1 MEENR
6 PLGKEDY
13 VEPRCV
19 LCGDP
24 YGAAPK
30 VMPVPQ
36 QRIREKVDEYMS
48 RRDYAGVERHLL
60 YWLEEAKLGRDQR
73 GELMIRNELTG
84 HYRKTG
90 ERDKALAQAEEAERL
105 IGALG
110 FEGSITAGTT
120 YVNIATAL
128 NAFGENERALT
139 MFERAKATYEA
150 IPSVKPALLGGLY
163 NNMGLL
169 LVSLKR
175 FDEADALYR
184 KALAVMETAPHGALE
199 QAITY
204 LNMAN
209 AAEDRLGLLDA
220 CETIDADLALAQT
233 LLDTPTVPRDGYYAF
248 VCEKCAPTFEYYGWF
263 AAADDLR
270 ERAKRLYERT

>member
-60 YWLEEAKLGRDQR
+60 YWLEEAKLGHDDK
-73 GELMIRNELTG
+73 GELMIRIELIG

-90 ERDKALAQAEEAERL
+90 EKKQ
-105 IGALG
+105 G
-110 FEGSITAGTT
+110 
-120 YVNIATAL
+120 
-128 NAFGENERALT
+128 
-139 MFERAKATYEA
+139 
-150 IPSVKPALLGGLY
+150 
-163 NNMGLL
+163 
-169 LVSLKR
+169 
-175 FDEADALYR
+175 
-184 KALAVMETAPHGALE
+184 
-199 QAITY
+199 
-204 LNMAN
+204 
-209 AAEDRLGLLDA
+209 
-220 CETIDADLALAQT
+220 
-233 LLDTPTVPRDGYYAF
+233 
-248 VCEKCAPTFEYYGWF
+248 VCRGRRNF
-263 AAADDLR
+263 AAGGQH
-270 ERAKRLYERT
+270 RLCRVDHGGHRVYQHRHRLQRVRG